1 MINEILFMNGY
12 GSYVWSSFIFTL
24 IGFFI
29 LYSVVKLQLTKEQKN
44 ELIRTYGKN
53 EHDSGSTE
61 VQIALL
67 TARIVYLTEH
77 FKQQPKDFHSRRG
90 LLRLVGRRRNF
101 LNYLK
106 AENVDRYQEIIQKL
120 GIRR

>member
-1 MINEILFMNGY
+1 M
-12 GSYVWSSFIFTL
+12 
-24 IGFFI
+24 
-29 LYSVVKLQLTKEQKN
+29 LTKEQKN
-44 ELIRTYGKN
+44 ELIRIYGKN

-106 AENVDRYQEIIQKL
+106 AENVDRYQEIIKKL

>member
-1 MINEILFMNGY
+1 M
-12 GSYVWSSFIFTL
+12 
-24 IGFFI
+24 
-29 LYSVVKLQLTKEQKN
+29 LTKEQKN
-44 ELIRTYGKN
+44 ELIRTYGKS

-106 AENVDRYQEIIQKL
+106 AENVDRYQEIIKKL

>member
-1 MINEILFMNGY
+1 M
-12 GSYVWSSFIFTL
+12 
-24 IGFFI
+24 
-29 LYSVVKLQLTKEQKN
+29 LTKEQKN

-90 LLRLVGRRRNF
+90 LLRLVGC
-101 LNYLK
+101 
-106 AENVDRYQEIIQKL
+106 L
-120 GIRR
+120 GEWDHVGHILVS

>member
-1 MINEILFMNGY
+1 M
-12 GSYVWSSFIFTL
+12 
-24 IGFFI
+24 
-29 LYSVVKLQLTKEQKN
+29 LTKEQKN

-67 TARIVYLTEH
+67 TARIIYLTEH
-77 FKQQPKDFHSRRG
+77 FKQPPKDFHSRRG

-106 AENVDRYQEIIQKL
+106 AENVDRYQEIIKKL

>member
-1 MINEILFMNGY
+1 MLN
-12 GSYVWSSFIFTL
+12 
-24 IGFFI
+24 
-29 LYSVVKLQLTKEQKN
+29 KEQKN

>member
-1 MINEILFMNGY
+1 M
-12 GSYVWSSFIFTL
+12 
-24 IGFFI
+24 
-29 LYSVVKLQLTKEQKN
+29 LTKEQKN
-44 ELIRTYGKN
+44 ELIHTYGKN

-90 LLRLVGRRRNF
+90 LLRLIGRRRNF

>member
-1 MINEILFMNGY
+1 M
-12 GSYVWSSFIFTL
+12 
-24 IGFFI
+24 
-29 LYSVVKLQLTKEQKN
+29 LTKEQKN

-106 AENVDRYQEIIQKL
+106 AENADRYQEIIKKL

>member
-1 MINEILFMNGY
+1 M
-12 GSYVWSSFIFTL
+12 
-24 IGFFI
+24 
-29 LYSVVKLQLTKEQKN
+29 LTKEQKN

-77 FKQQPKDFHSRRG
+77 FKQQPKDYHSRRG

-106 AENVDRYQEIIQKL
+106 AENVDRYQEIIKKL

>member
-1 MINEILFMNGY
+1 M
-12 GSYVWSSFIFTL
+12 
-24 IGFFI
+24 
-29 LYSVVKLQLTKEQKN
+29 LTKEQKN

-106 AENVDRYQEIIQKL
+106 AENVDRYQEIIRKL

>member
-1 MINEILFMNGY
+1 M
-12 GSYVWSSFIFTL
+12 
-24 IGFFI
+24 
-29 LYSVVKLQLTKEQKN
+29 LTKEQKN

-106 AENVDRYQEIIQKL
+106 AENVNRYQEIIKKL

>member
-1 MINEILFMNGY
+1 M
-12 GSYVWSSFIFTL
+12 
-24 IGFFI
+24 
-29 LYSVVKLQLTKEQKN
+29 LTKEQKN

-67 TARIVYLTEH
+67 TARIIYLTEH

-106 AENVDRYQEIIQKL
+106 AENVDRYQEIIRKL

>member
-1 MINEILFMNGY
+1 M
-12 GSYVWSSFIFTL
+12 
-24 IGFFI
+24 
-29 LYSVVKLQLTKEQKN
+29 LTKEQKN

-77 FKQQPKDFHSRRG
+77 FEQQPKDFHSRRG

>member
-1 MINEILFMNGY
+1 M
-12 GSYVWSSFIFTL
+12 
-24 IGFFI
+24 
-29 LYSVVKLQLTKEQKN
+29 LTKEQKN

-90 LLRLVGRRRNF
+90 LLRLVGRRRN
-101 LNYLK
+101 YLK
-106 AENVDRYQEIIQKL
+106 AENVDRYQEIIKKL

>member
-1 MINEILFMNGY
+1 M
-12 GSYVWSSFIFTL
+12 
-24 IGFFI
+24 
-29 LYSVVKLQLTKEQKN
+29 LTKEQKN

-106 AENVDRYQEIIQKL
+106 AENVDRYREIIKKL

>member
-1 MINEILFMNGY
+1 M
-12 GSYVWSSFIFTL
+12 
-24 IGFFI
+24 
-29 LYSVVKLQLTKEQKN
+29 LTKEQKN
-44 ELIRTYGKN
+44 EQIRTYGKN

-106 AENVDRYQEIIQKL
+106 AENVDRYQEIIKKL

>member
-1 MINEILFMNGY
+1 MLN
-12 GSYVWSSFIFTL
+12 
-24 IGFFI
+24 
-29 LYSVVKLQLTKEQKN
+29 KEQKN
-44 ELIRTYGKN
+44 ELVCTYGKN
-53 EHDSGSTE
+53 ENDSGSTE

-67 TARIVYLTEH
+67 TARITYLTEH

-90 LLRLVGRRRNF
+90 LLRLVGRRRSF

-106 AENVDRYQEIIQKL
+106 AENVERYQEVIQKL

>member
-1 MINEILFMNGY
+1 M
-12 GSYVWSSFIFTL
+12 
-24 IGFFI
+24 
-29 LYSVVKLQLTKEQKN
+29 LTKEQKN

-106 AENVDRYQEIIQKL
+106 AENVDRYQEFIKKL

>member
-1 MINEILFMNGY
+1 M
-12 GSYVWSSFIFTL
+12 
-24 IGFFI
+24 
-29 LYSVVKLQLTKEQKN
+29 LTKEQKN

-77 FKQQPKDFHSRRG
+77 FRQQPKDFHSRRG

-106 AENVDRYQEIIQKL
+106 AENVDRYQEIIKKL

>member
-1 MINEILFMNGY
+1 M
-12 GSYVWSSFIFTL
+12 
-24 IGFFI
+24 
-29 LYSVVKLQLTKEQKN
+29 LTKEQKN

-77 FKQQPKDFHSRRG
+77 SKQQPKDFHSRRG

-106 AENVDRYQEIIQKL
+106 AENVDRYQKIIKKL

>member
-1 MINEILFMNGY
+1 M
-12 GSYVWSSFIFTL
+12 
-24 IGFFI
+24 
-29 LYSVVKLQLTKEQKN
+29 LTKEQKN

-106 AENVDRYQEIIQKL
+106 AENVDRSQEIIKKL

>member
-1 MINEILFMNGY
+1 M
-12 GSYVWSSFIFTL
+12 
-24 IGFFI
+24 
-29 LYSVVKLQLTKEQKN
+29 LTKEQKN

-77 FKQQPKDFHSRRG
+77 FKQHPKDFHSRRG

-106 AENVDRYQEIIQKL
+106 AENVDRYQEIIKKL

>member
-1 MINEILFMNGY
+1 M
-12 GSYVWSSFIFTL
+12 
-24 IGFFI
+24 
-29 LYSVVKLQLTKEQKN
+29 LTKEQKN

-90 LLRLVGRRRNF
+90 LLRLDGRRRNF

-106 AENVDRYQEIIQKL
+106 AENVDRYQEIIKKL

>member
-1 MINEILFMNGY
+1 M
-12 GSYVWSSFIFTL
+12 
-24 IGFFI
+24 
-29 LYSVVKLQLTKEQKN
+29 LTKEQKN
-44 ELIRTYGKN
+44 ELIYTYGKN

-67 TARIVYLTEH
+67 TARIIYLTEH

-90 LLRLVGRRRNF
+90 LLRLIGRRRNF

-106 AENVDRYQEIIQKL
+106 AENADRYQEIIQKL

>member
-1 MINEILFMNGY
+1 M
-12 GSYVWSSFIFTL
+12 
-24 IGFFI
+24 
-29 LYSVVKLQLTKEQKN
+29 LTKEQKN

-90 LLRLVGRRRNF
+90 LLRLIGRRRNF

-106 AENVDRYQEIIQKL
+106 AENVDRSQEIIKKL

>member
-1 MINEILFMNGY
+1 M
-12 GSYVWSSFIFTL
+12 
-24 IGFFI
+24 
-29 LYSVVKLQLTKEQKN
+29 LTKEQKN

-67 TARIVYLTEH
+67 TARIIYLTEH

-90 LLRLVGRRRNF
+90 LLRLGGRRRNF

-106 AENVDRYQEIIQKL
+106 AENVDRYQEIIKKL

>member
-1 MINEILFMNGY
+1 M
-12 GSYVWSSFIFTL
+12 
-24 IGFFI
+24 
-29 LYSVVKLQLTKEQKN
+29 LTKEQKN

-77 FKQQPKDFHSRRG
+77 FKQQPTDFHSRRG

-106 AENVDRYQEIIQKL
+106 AENVDRYQEIIKKL

>member
-1 MINEILFMNGY
+1 M
-12 GSYVWSSFIFTL
+12 
-24 IGFFI
+24 
-29 LYSVVKLQLTKEQKN
+29 LTKEQNN

-106 AENVDRYQEIIQKL
+106 AENVDRYQEIIKKL

>member
-1 MINEILFMNGY
+1 M
-12 GSYVWSSFIFTL
+12 
-24 IGFFI
+24 
-29 LYSVVKLQLTKEQKN
+29 LTKEQKN
-44 ELIRTYGKN
+44 ELIRTYRKN

-67 TARIVYLTEH
+67 TARIIYLTEH

>member
-1 MINEILFMNGY
+1 M
-12 GSYVWSSFIFTL
+12 
-24 IGFFI
+24 
-29 LYSVVKLQLTKEQKN
+29 LTKEQKN

-101 LNYLK
+101 LNYPK

>member
-1 MINEILFMNGY
+1 M
-12 GSYVWSSFIFTL
+12 
-24 IGFFI
+24 
-29 LYSVVKLQLTKEQKN
+29 LTKEQKN
-44 ELIRTYGKN
+44 ELIHTYGKN

>member
-1 MINEILFMNGY
+1 M
-12 GSYVWSSFIFTL
+12 
-24 IGFFI
+24 
-29 LYSVVKLQLTKEQKN
+29 LTKEQKN
-44 ELIRTYGKN
+44 ELMRTYGKN

-106 AENVDRYQEIIQKL
+106 AENVDRYQEIIKKL

>member
-1 MINEILFMNGY
+1 M
-12 GSYVWSSFIFTL
+12 
-24 IGFFI
+24 
-29 LYSVVKLQLTKEQKN
+29 LTKEQKN

-67 TARIVYLTEH
+67 TSRIVYLTEH

-101 LNYLK
+101 LTYLQ
-106 AENVDRYQEIIQKL
+106 AENVDRYQKIIKKL

>member
-1 MINEILFMNGY
+1 M
-12 GSYVWSSFIFTL
+12 
-24 IGFFI
+24 
-29 LYSVVKLQLTKEQKN
+29 LTKEQKN

-61 VQIALL
+61 DQIALL
-67 TARIVYLTEH
+67 TARIIYLTEH

-106 AENVDRYQEIIQKL
+106 AENADRYQEIIQKL

>member
-1 MINEILFMNGY
+1 M
-12 GSYVWSSFIFTL
+12 
-24 IGFFI
+24 
-29 LYSVVKLQLTKEQKN
+29 LTKEQKN

-106 AENVDRYQEIIQKL
+106 AENVDRYQEIIKRL